1 MRESISITTIFQI
14 FILFVLLFTAIMAL
28 TINNSNAFGVKD
40 SIVNAIE
47 ALDGNYTDGADL
59 NEEIVKV
66 IQETSYRTSGKCPDG
81 YDGFDR
87 AGNRVT
93 SNSSDAAVCIS
104 DVDVTGGLD
113 KAFSDFAQ
121 NDFVDG
127 KYYKVVLF
135 FQLDIPV
142 FKQIFNFK
150 TVGET
155 RIIYNT
161 IDNLEGVPESSKY
174 KGPED
179 YDNQGNLDS
188 REPTKGD
195 DSGVNPVRNPGV
207 SSSGGGTTTEE
218 PVEEEEEETPQL
230 TCNTE
235 GLNLDTKL
243 AGVQGVTLGSGQ
255 NQGNYGLLFT
265 EPELATQITRMTPG
279 TVFTIQGTASGDDTK
294 WYINYEGQCGW
305 ANGANLGIDLGG
317 YAQKIGARVQ
327 MNITNNSSSIFKV
340 YGQSISGVT
349 GKKLYNGMQDNTLPT
364 LRAKRASPKL
374 RFCGDPNDLHRRL
387 QPRASPGRE
396 TPAFHRHRRQ
406 RHVSAGADPQFPR
419 LRDQRQRRE
428 RRLHHRRGARPG
440 HHRVHGPRPAERG
453 RGGHGDLLGGH
464 PRRQPRAAGG
474 GRPGHP
480 HPGAQRAAGLCEPA
494 VPPQRVRGGHPRQDH
509 HHLHDHHHAGTG
521 GPGPRGGHRRQAAPH
536 RRLWQGRHRQLHR
549 GGGLRVCRDLPAADP
564 PHRGAFEH

>member
-179 YDNQGNLDS
+179 YDNQGNLDN

-207 SSSGGGTTTEE
+207 SSSGGGTTTED

-349 GKKLYNGMQDNTLPT
+349 GKKLYNGMTINPLQYNFAKIVGQAALNANAGGDTLVFYETYRPQSISNDIYPYYEKT
-364 LRAKRASPKL
+364 VMGSTELMNNFSAAGYSLPSGLSNFLAGNSSNHNRACAVDVSLAGKDMPSAMHEISPLASATNSNSNVLRGY
-374 RFCGDPNDLHRRL
+374 F
-387 QPRASPGRE
+387 
-396 TPAFHRHRRQ
+396 T
-406 RHVSAGADPQFPR
+406 SAGAKPMGSEWWHFDY
-419 LRDQRQRRE
+419 
-428 RRLHHRRGARPG
+428 
-440 HHRVHGPRPAERG
+440 
-453 RGGHGDLLGGH
+453 
-464 PRRQPRAAGG
+464 
-474 GRPGHP
+474 
-480 HPGAQRAAGLCEPA
+480 
-494 VPPQRVRGGHPRQDH
+494 
-509 HHLHDHHHAGTG
+509 GTASTG
-521 GPGPRGGHRRQAAPH
+521 TCGYYYSSFWDG
-536 RRLWQGRHRQLHR
+536 
-549 GGGLRVCRDLPAADP
+549 
-564 PHRGAFEH
+564 F